1 VIGRLTIVML
11 HCQPDFRWP
20 ADRAETP
27 WYANL
32 TLIHQNADRDWA
44 LVVRAAVTATA
55 KIVESAK

>member
-1 VIGRLTIVML
+1 MPTAPPPF
-11 HCQPDFRWP
+11 QPDFRWP
-20 ADRAETP
+20 ADRTETP

>member
-1 VIGRLTIVML
+1 MPRMPTAPPPF
-11 HCQPDFRWP
+11 QPGFRWP
-20 ADRAETP
+20 ADRTETP